1 MDRQADSLIECKTA
15 DYAWAIDRLV
25 DSVIDLLTDWL
36 IYWWSDWITGW
47 LNHWLTDKGKHTDWL
62 TDWLTDHWKTDW
74 QTAWQT
80 DWLTDWRTDG
90 LTRQTDW
97 LTKSDFRTECQ
108 TLCLMDWL
116 IAFNCSLN
124 WPFDRLVNQIHNYLK
139 LLFSQVKHCEQEL
152 DIPGNKASMLFTY
165 MAIAS
170 FISRNAFCKLGDFRY
185 FKRFHLYQGGIT
197 IYGLCVLCLPLARS
211 FTCLLAIFIALG
223 LMDGALLGQWSLL
236 VFECCGKHK
245 VNQAWGYIIF
255 FTGVSFGIGSP
266 MAGEI

>member
-1 MDRQADSLIECKTA
+1 MEWL
-15 DYAWAIDRLV
+15 DY
-25 DSVIDLLTDWL
+25 
-36 IYWWSDWITGW
+36 
-47 LNHWLTDKGKHTDWL
+47 WLTESLTHRQRQTYGL
-62 TDWLTDHWKTDW
+62 TDWLTDRSLK
-74 QTAWQT
+74 
-80 DWLTDWRTDG
+80 DWLADSLADRLTDRLTDRRTE
-90 LTRQTDW
+90 RQTDW
-97 LTKSDFRTECQ
+97 LTKSDFRTECL

-116 IAFNCSLN
+116 IAFNCSLY
-124 WPFDRLVNQIHNYLK
+124 WPFDRLVHQIHNYLK
-139 LLFSQVKHCEQEL
+139 LLFLQVKHCEHEL

-165 MAIAS
+165 MAITS

-223 LMDGALLGQWSLL
+223 LMDGALLGQWPLL